1 VAIMA
6 TNKMHVR
13 KNDTVM
19 VISGKDKGKT
29 GEVLSV
35 MPKTGKIIVKGINV
49 VTKHQKPNR
58 ANMQGGIIQKEAPVY
73 SSKVMLYCD
82 KCKSV
87 TRISH
92 KLLEDGTKVRVCKK
106 CGETF

>member
-1 VAIMA
+1 MA
-6 TNKMHVR
+6 TSKIHVR
-13 KNDTVM
+13 KKDTVM
-19 VISGKDKGKT
+19 VISGKDKGKI
-29 GEVLSV
+29 GEVLAV
-35 MPKTGKIIVKGINV
+35 MPKTGKVLVKGVNL

-58 ANMQGGIIQKEAPVY
+58 ANMQGGIIQKEAAVY

>member
-1 VAIMA
+1 MA
-6 TNKMHVR
+6 KVHVR
-13 KNDTVM
+13 KKDTVM

-35 MPKTGKIIVKGINV
+35 MPKVGKVIVKGVNIV
-49 VTKHQKPNR
+49 SKHQKPNKQ
-58 ANMQGGIIQKEAPVY
+58 NMEGGIIHKEAPIY

-82 KCKSV
+82 KCKNV

-92 KLLEDGTKVRVCKK
+92 KILEDGTKVRVCKK

>member
-1 VAIMA
+1 
-6 TNKMHVR
+6 
-13 KNDTVM
+13 M

-35 MPKTGKIIVKGINV
+35 MPKSGKIIVKGVNV

-58 ANMQGGIIQKEAPVY
+58 QNMQGGIIHKEGPIY
-73 SSKVMLYCD
+73 SSKVMLYCP
-82 KCKSV
+82 KCKTV

-92 KLLEDGTKVRVCKK
+92 KIEENGTKNRVCKK
-106 CGETF
+106 CGETL

>member
-1 VAIMA
+1 MEI
-6 TNKMHVR
+6 KRIHVK

-29 GEVLSV
+29 GEVLAV
-35 MPKTGKIIVKGINV
+35 MPKTGKVVVKGVHV
-49 VTKHQKPNR
+49 VTKHQKPSSK
-58 ANMQGGIIQKEAPVY
+58 NMQGGIIQKEAAIN
-73 SSKVMLYCD
+73 SSKVMLYCS

-87 TRISH
+87 TRISY
-92 KLLEDGTKVRVCKK
+92 KIEENGTKNRVCKK

>member
-1 VAIMA
+1 MEI
-6 TNKMHVR
+6 KKIHVR
-13 KNDTVM
+13 KKDTVV

-29 GEVLSV
+29 GEVLAV
-35 MPKTGKIIVKGINV
+35 YPKTGKVLVKGVNIVAKN
-49 VTKHQKPNR
+49 QKPNK
-58 ANMQGGIIQKEAPVY
+58 ANTQGGILHREAFVY

-82 KCKSV
+82 KCKSA

-92 KLLEDGTKVRVCKK
+92 KILDDGTKVRVCKK

>member
-1 VAIMA
+1 MA
-6 TNKMHVR
+6 KIHVR
-13 KNDTVM
+13 KKDTVM

-35 MPKTGKIIVKGINV
+35 MPKVGKVIVKGVNIIS
-49 VTKHQKPNR
+49 KHQKPNKQ
-58 ANMQGGIIQKEAPVY
+58 NMEGGIIQKEAPIY

-82 KCKSV
+82 KCKNV

-92 KLLEDGTKVRVCKK
+92 KILEDGTKVRVCKK
-106 CGETF
+106 C